1 MEKFVITIGREYGSG
16 GRGIAHRLADALGI
30 RYYDKELIRMA
41 SEDSGIS
48 EALFNLTDEKLED
61 KFLRK
66 HGISKG
72 TLVSQPQP
80 DRLTKEELFQFQS
93 EIIRRVADLEESCI
107 IIGRCGQYILR
118 DRSDL
123 VRIFIHA
130 DQEYCIEKLMNR
142 YGISRGG
149 SAPPRKDRREQS
161 RLPQTLY
168 RNRMA
173 GCTQLRPVA
182 RHLQAESGR
191 MYPHRFRLYQKQIR
205 TKARNEIQI
214 SMR

>member
-66 HGISKG
+66 HGIAKG

-93 EIIRRVADLEESCI
+93 EIIRRLADMDESCI

-118 DRSDL
+118 DRTDL
-123 VRIFIHA
+123 VRILPVLPEQDPVQTDRLSFSFFHYP
-130 DQEYCIEKLMNR
+130 DDEYQ
-142 YGISRGG
+142 
-149 SAPPRKDRREQS
+149 D
-161 RLPQTLY
+161 
-168 RNRMA
+168 
-173 GCTQLRPVA
+173 
-182 RHLQAESGR
+182 
-191 MYPHRFRLYQKQIR
+191 PHR
-205 TKARNEIQI
+205 
-214 SMR
+214 

>member
-66 HGISKG
+66 HGIAKG

-93 EIIRRVADLEESCI
+93 EIIRRLADMDESCI

-118 DRSDL
+118 DRTDL

-130 DQEYCIEKLMNR
+130 DKDYCIEKLMGR
-142 YGISRGG
+142 YGISREE
-149 SAPPRKDRREQS
+149 AARLREKTDAG
-161 RLPQTLY
+161 RAAYNKHYNGTEWLDV
-168 RNRMA
+168 RNYNMA
-173 GCTQLRPVA
+173 L
-182 RHLQAESGR
+182 E
-191 MYPHRFRLYQKQIR
+191 
-205 TKARNEIQI
+205 TKKLSQDECIHI
-214 SMR
+214 VSE

>member
-93 EIIRRVADLEESCI
+93 EIIRRVADLEDSCI
-107 IIGRCGQYILR
+107 IIALDAGSTSCATVPIWSESLSTRI
-118 DRSDL
+118 RST
-123 VRIFIHA
+123 VS
-130 DQEYCIEKLMNR
+130 K
-142 YGISRGG
+142 S
-149 SAPPRKDRREQS
+149 
-161 RLPQTLY
+161 
-168 RNRMA
+168 
-173 GCTQLRPVA
+173 
-182 RHLQAESGR
+182 
-191 MYPHRFRLYQKQIR
+191 
-205 TKARNEIQI
+205 
-214 SMR
+214 

>member
-66 HGISKG
+66 HGIAKG

-93 EIIRRVADLEESCI
+93 EIIRRLADMDESCI

-118 DRSDL
+118 DRTDL

-130 DQEYCIEKLMNR
+130 DKDYCIEKLMGR
-142 YGISRGG
+142 YGISREEAARLREKTDAGR
-149 SAPPRKDRREQS
+149 SAYHNHYTGTEWLDVRNYDLALDTS
-161 RLPQTLY
+161 RLSQDE
-168 RNRMA
+168 
-173 GCTQLRPVA
+173 C
-182 RHLQAESGR
+182 
-191 MYPHRFRLYQKQIR
+191 IR
-205 TKARNEIQI
+205 IVSEYIKSR
-214 SMR
+214 

>member
-66 HGISKG
+66 HGIAKG

-93 EIIRRVADLEESCI
+93 EIIRRLADMDESCI

-118 DRSDL
+118 DRTDL

-130 DQEYCIEKLMNR
+130 DKDYCIEKLMGR
-142 YGISRGG
+142 YGISREE
-149 SAPPRKDRREQS
+149 A
-161 RLPQTLY
+161 
-168 RNRMA
+168 
-173 GCTQLRPVA
+173 TQLREKTDA
-182 RHLQAESGR
+182 GR
-191 MYPHRFRLYQKQIR
+191 AVYHKHYTGTEWLDVRNYDLALDTSRLSQDECIR
-205 TKARNEIQI
+205 IVSEYIKSR
-214 SMR
+214 

>member
-16 GRGIAHRLADALGI
+16 GRGIAHRLAEALGI

-80 DRLTKEELFQFQS
+80 ERLTKEELFHFQS
-93 EIIRRVADLEESCI
+93 EIIRRVADMEESCI

-118 DRSDL
+118 DREDL
-123 VRIFIHA
+123 VRVFIHA
-130 DQEYCIEKLMNR
+130 DKDYCIEKLMHR
-142 YGISRGG
+142 YGISKEE
-149 SAPPRKDRREQS
+149 A
-161 RLPQTLY
+161 
-168 RNRMA
+168 
-173 GCTQLRPVA
+173 TQLREKTDSNRAAYHKHYTGTEWLDV
-182 RHLQAESGR
+182 RNYDLVLDTSKLSQDDC
-191 MYPHRFRLYQKQIR
+191 IR
-205 TKARNEIQI
+205 IVSEYIKSR
-214 SMR
+214 

>member
-72 TLVSQPQP
+72 TLVSQPQT
-80 DRLTKEELFQFQS
+80 DK
-93 EIIRRVADLEESCI
+93 
-107 IIGRCGQYILR
+107 
-118 DRSDL
+118 
-123 VRIFIHA
+123 
-130 DQEYCIEKLMNR
+130 
-142 YGISRGG
+142 GG
-149 SAPPRKDRREQS
+149 
-161 RLPQTLY
+161 TLS
-168 RNRMA
+168 
-173 GCTQLRPVA
+173 V
-182 RHLQAESGR
+182 SV
-191 MYPHRFRLYQKQIR
+191 
-205 TKARNEIQI
+205 
-214 SMR
+214 

>member
-72 TLVSQPQP
+72 TLVSQPPP

-107 IIGRCGQYILR
+107 IIGRCADYVLKDYDNVVNIFVCGDMESKIHRMMWTFSLEKEVAEERIRETDKQRHKYYNYYTGKTW
-118 DRSDL
+118 DAASNYDL
-123 VRIFIHA
+123 CLNTG
-130 DQEYCIEKLMNR
+130 DMTIEEAAEQIKL
-142 YGISRGG
+142 YL
-149 SAPPRKDRREQS
+149 K
-161 RLPQTLY
+161 
-168 RNRMA
+168 
-173 GCTQLRPVA
+173 
-182 RHLQAESGR
+182 
-191 MYPHRFRLYQKQIR
+191 QKGLM
-205 TKARNEIQI
+205 E
-214 SMR
+214 

>member
-80 DRLTKEELFQFQS
+80 DRLTKEELFQ
-93 EIIRRVADLEESCI
+93 EIFLNLQKNS
-107 IIGRCGQYILR
+107 
-118 DRSDL
+118 
-123 VRIFIHA
+123 IF
-130 DQEYCIEKLMNR
+130 
-142 YGISRGG
+142 
-149 SAPPRKDRREQS
+149 
-161 RLPQTLY
+161 
-168 RNRMA
+168 
-173 GCTQLRPVA
+173 
-182 RHLQAESGR
+182 
-191 MYPHRFRLYQKQIR
+191 
-205 TKARNEIQI
+205 
-214 SMR
+214 

>member
-1 MEKFVITIGREYGSG
+1 
-16 GRGIAHRLADALGI
+16 
-30 RYYDKELIRMA
+30 MA

-142 YGISRGG
+142 YGISREGG
-149 SAPPRKDRREQS
+149 SAPPRKR
-161 RLPQTLY
+161 QT
-168 RNRMA
+168 R
-173 GCTQLRPVA
+173 
-182 RHLQAESGR
+182 AEPPTTNTIPEPNGW
-191 MYPHRFRLYQKQIR
+191 MYAITTCRSTPP
-205 TKARNEIQI
+205 
-214 SMR
+214 S

>member
-107 IIGRCGQYILR
+107 IIGRCADYILK
-118 DRSDL
+118 DRPDTYH
-123 VRIFIHA
+123 IFVYG
-130 DQEYCIEKLMNR
+130 DEYEKISRTQQLFNLSEKDARAMNR
-142 YGISRGG
+142 DMDKKRRLHYEYYTDRKWGDPQNHCMCLNT
-149 SAPPRKDRREQS
+149 SALDMER
-161 RLPQTLY
+161 
-168 RNRMA
+168 
-173 GCTQLRPVA
+173 C
-182 RHLQAESGR
+182 
-191 MYPHRFRLYQKQIR
+191 IR
-205 TKARNEIQI
+205 YILDLFE
-214 SMR
+214 

>member
-1 MEKFVITIGREYGSG
+1 MRWV
-16 GRGIAHRLADALGI
+16 I

-66 HGISKG
+66 HGIAKG

-93 EIIRRVADLEESCI
+93 EIIRRLADMDESCI

-118 DRSDL
+118 DRTDL

-130 DQEYCIEKLMNR
+130 DKDYCIEKLMGR
-142 YGISRGG
+142 YGISREE
-149 SAPPRKDRREQS
+149 A
-161 RLPQTLY
+161 
-168 RNRMA
+168 
-173 GCTQLRPVA
+173 TQLREKTDA
-182 RHLQAESGR
+182 GR
-191 MYPHRFRLYQKQIR
+191 AAYHKHYTGTEWLDVRNYDLALDTSKLSQDECIR
-205 TKARNEIQI
+205 IVSEYIKSR
-214 SMR
+214 

>member
-66 HGISKG
+66 HGIAKG

-80 DRLTKEELFQFQS
+80 DRLTKEELFHFQS
-93 EIIRRVADLEESCI
+93 EIIRRLADMDESCI
-107 IIGRCGQYILR
+107 IIGRCG
-118 DRSDL
+118 
-123 VRIFIHA
+123 
-130 DQEYCIEKLMNR
+130 
-142 YGISRGG
+142 
-149 SAPPRKDRREQS
+149 
-161 RLPQTLY
+161 
-168 RNRMA
+168 
-173 GCTQLRPVA
+173 
-182 RHLQAESGR
+182 
-191 MYPHRFRLYQKQIR
+191 
-205 TKARNEIQI
+205 
-214 SMR
+214 

>member
-93 EIIRRVADLEESCI
+93 EIIRPFRFGQNLYPRGSGVLYRKADEPLWN
-107 IIGRCGQYILR
+107 Q
-118 DRSDL
+118 
-123 VRIFIHA
+123 
-130 DQEYCIEKLMNR
+130 Q
-142 YGISRGG
+142 RGG

-205 TKARNEIQI
+205 TKARNEIQS

>member
-66 HGISKG
+66 HGIAKG

-93 EIIRRVADLEESCI
+93 EIIRRLADMDESCI

-118 DRSDL
+118 DRTDL

-130 DQEYCIEKLMNR
+130 DKDYCIEKLMGR
-142 YGISRGG
+142 YGISREE
-149 SAPPRKDRREQS
+149 A
-161 RLPQTLY
+161 
-168 RNRMA
+168 
-173 GCTQLRPVA
+173 TQLREKTDA
-182 RHLQAESGR
+182 GR
-191 MYPHRFRLYQKQIR
+191 AVYHKHYTGTEWLDVRNYDLVLDTSKLSQDECIR
-205 TKARNEIQI
+205 IVSEYIKSR
-214 SMR
+214 

>member
-107 IIGRCGQYILR
+107 IIGRCADYVLKDYDNVVNIFVCGDMESKIHRMMWTFSLEKEVAEERIRETDKQRHKYYNYYTGKTW
-118 DRSDL
+118 DAASNYDL
-123 VRIFIHA
+123 CLNTG
-130 DQEYCIEKLMNR
+130 DMTIEEAAEQIKL
-142 YGISRGG
+142 YL
-149 SAPPRKDRREQS
+149 K
-161 RLPQTLY
+161 
-168 RNRMA
+168 
-173 GCTQLRPVA
+173 
-182 RHLQAESGR
+182 
-191 MYPHRFRLYQKQIR
+191 QKGLM
-205 TKARNEIQI
+205 K
-214 SMR
+214 

>member
-16 GRGIAHRLADALGI
+16 GRGIAHRLADALGV

-107 IIGRCGQYILR
+107 IIGRCADYVLKERTNTFNVFVQASLDFRLKRVVENYGESEKKAGEIILKNDKR
-118 DRSDL
+118 RANYYNYHVGEKWTNLTNYDMVVRSD
-123 VRIFIHA
+123 IA
-130 DQEYCIEKLMNR
+130 
-142 YGISRGG
+142 GIDKAVESI
-149 SAPPRKDRREQS
+149 
-161 RLPQTLY
+161 
-168 RNRMA
+168 
-173 GCTQLRPVA
+173 CTYLG
-182 RHLQAESGR
+182 E
-191 MYPHRFRLYQKQIR
+191 
-205 TKARNEIQI
+205 
-214 SMR
+214 

>member
-66 HGISKG
+66 HGIAKG

-93 EIIRRVADLEESCI
+93 EIIRRVADLEESASSSADAGSTSCATVPI
-107 IIGRCGQYILR
+107 WSESLSTRI
-118 DRSDL
+118 RST
-123 VRIFIHA
+123 VS
-130 DQEYCIEKLMNR
+130 K
-142 YGISRGG
+142 S
-149 SAPPRKDRREQS
+149 
-161 RLPQTLY
+161 
-168 RNRMA
+168 
-173 GCTQLRPVA
+173 
-182 RHLQAESGR
+182 
-191 MYPHRFRLYQKQIR
+191 
-205 TKARNEIQI
+205 
-214 SMR
+214 

>member
-107 IIGRCGQYILR
+107 IIGRCWQYILR

-142 YGISRGG
+142 YGISREEAARLREKTDASRAAYHKHYTGTEWLDVRNYDLSLDTSKLSQDECIRIV
-149 SAPPRKDRREQS
+149 SAYIK
-161 RLPQTLY
+161 
-168 RNRMA
+168 NR
-173 GCTQLRPVA
+173 
-182 RHLQAESGR
+182 
-191 MYPHRFRLYQKQIR
+191 
-205 TKARNEIQI
+205 
-214 SMR
+214 